1 MPDERKTPYET
12 GQNAMFPQKLRYM
25 ESHEWA
31 RQAEDV
37 VTVGITDYA
46 QAEIQDIVYVELP
59 EVGMHVTQK
68 TEFGVIESVKAAFD
82 LYAPVSGEV
91 IAVNET
97 LVDAPEHVNTSPYAD
112 GWLIKIRMDAPAEL
126 EALLDAAGYQAH
138 VDGEN

>member
-1 MPDERKTPYET
+1 MPCET
-12 GQNAMFPQKLRYM
+12 GQNAMFPQNLRYM

-31 RQAEDV
+31 RQEEDV
-37 VTVGITDYA
+37 ATVGITDYA

-59 EVGMHVTQK
+59 EFGTHVTQK

-97 LVDAPEHVNTSPYAD
+97 LVDAPEHVNTSPYED
-112 GWLIKIRMDAPAEL
+112 GWLIKIRMDAPVEL
-126 EALLDAAGYQAH
+126 EALLDAETYQKQI
-138 VDGEN
+138 

>member
-1 MPDERKTPYET
+1 MPLRA
-12 GQNAMFPQKLRYM
+12 GQNAMMPQNLRYM

-31 RQAEDV
+31 RQEEDV

-59 EVGMHVTQK
+59 EVGTHVTQK

-91 IAVNET
+91 IAVNDS
-97 LVDAPEHVNTSPYAD
+97 LVDAPEHVNTSPYDA
-112 GWLIKIRMDAPAEL
+112 GWLIKISMTDPGEL
-126 EALLDAAGYQAH
+126 AVLLDAEAYRAH
-138 VDGEN
+138 TEADN

>member
-1 MPDERKTPYET
+1 MPCET
-12 GQNAMFPQKLRYM
+12 GQNAMFPQNLRYM

-31 RQAEDV
+31 RQEEDV
-37 VTVGITDYA
+37 ATVGITDYA

-59 EVGMHVTQK
+59 EVGTHVTQK

-97 LVDAPEHVNTSPYAD
+97 LVDEPEHVNTSPYED
-112 GWLIKIRMDAPAEL
+112 GWLIKIRMDAPVEL
-126 EALLDAAGYQAH
+126 EALLDAETYQKQI
-138 VDGEN
+138 